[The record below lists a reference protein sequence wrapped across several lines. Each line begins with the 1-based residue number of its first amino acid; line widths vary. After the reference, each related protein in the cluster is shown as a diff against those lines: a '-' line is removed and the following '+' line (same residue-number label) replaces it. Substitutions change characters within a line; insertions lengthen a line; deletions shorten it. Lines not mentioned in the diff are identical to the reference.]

1 MLTTLPMPDARTNGS
16 DLRRTILDRTRH
28 LLVEEGYNNLSMRK
42 IARAVGCSATSIY
55 LHFENKDAL
64 FHALIDEGFARLN
77 ETVQD
82 SAAAHA
88 DPVSRL
94 EALSRRYVYF
104 GLDNPEYYEIMFMLH
119 PERMARYPAAKYR
132 RARRNLDLFAE
143 ALHDGVEAGQFDVDD
158 PAVAASVL
166 WAALH
171 GAVSLLLARRMDV
184 RIEREAFVEGVVRH
198 AIAGFCFPVD
208 VVPPPTAENAAR

>member
-1 MLTTLPMPDARTNGS
+1 MPDPRSNGS

-77 ETVQD
+77 EAVQD
-82 SAAAHA
+82 TAAAHA
-88 DPVSRL
+88 DPVGRL
-94 EALSRRYVYF
+94 EALSRRYVDF
-104 GLDNPEYYEIMFMLH
+104 GLDNPEYYEVMFMLH
-119 PERMARYPAAKYR
+119 PERMARYPAEKYR
-132 RARRNLDLFAE
+132 RARRNLELFAE
-143 ALHDGVEAGQFDVDD
+143 ALEAGAAAGQFDVDD

-166 WAALH
+166 WASLH
-171 GAVSLLLARRMDV
+171 GATSLLLARRMDV
-184 RIEREAFVEGVVRH
+184 KIPREAFVEAVVRH

-208 VVPPPTAENAAR
+208 VLPPADG

>member
-1 MLTTLPMPDARTNGS
+1 MPDARTNGS

-77 ETVQD
+77 DAVHET
-82 SAAAHA
+82 AAIDG
-88 DPVSRL
+88 DPRARL
-94 EALSRRYVYF
+94 EALSRRYVIF
-104 GLDNPEYYEIMFMLH
+104 GLDNPEYYEVMFMLH
-119 PERMARYPAAKYR
+119 PERMARYPAEKYR
-132 RARRNLDLFAE
+132 RARRNLNLFAKVLAE
-143 ALHDGVEAGQFDVDD
+143 GADTGYFDVDD

-166 WAALH
+166 WASLH
-171 GAVSLLLARRMDV
+171 GATSLLLAKRMDV
-184 RIEREAFVEGVVRH
+184 KIPRAAFVGAVVRH
-198 AIAGFCFPVD
+198 AIAGFCFSANAM
-208 VVPPPTAENAAR
+208 PPAEG